1 MHHKEE
7 FINQEIGP
15 PYGSF
20 NLNVQWMLSRK
31 PLGPGLTRK
40 PICWLRGELGPWRGL
55 AIFSCMPTT
64 LSSGVALT
72 QACDLLGNSALALA
86 MTVISNLL
94 GILIVPLFSSSFN
107 PELFLHPSHS
117 VEQMV
122 LCWVVGC
129 LSLLYVCSYQAHAF
143 FMFSVSKFLIKSYW
157 IDFSLVNERLNF
169 SRM

>member
-1 MHHKEE
+1 MQHKEE
-7 FINQEIGP
+7 FINLEIGP

-20 NLNVQWMLSRK
+20 HLNVQRMLSKK

-64 LSSGVALT
+64 LSSGLAG
-72 QACDLLGNSALALA
+72 GNSALALA

-129 LSLLYVCSYQAHAF
+129 LVP
-143 FMFSVSKFLIKSYW
+143 FSISKFIADGVGVSVPTKQLLR
-157 IDFSLVNERLNF
+157 SLVVTLLIPLILGKVIP
-169 SRM
+169 SLPL